1 MVIYKLENYLIGGN
15 NMNNKIK
22 PVALFGAIFSFF
34 ISFLSLIV
42 FVISFLRYDKNFD
55 GMLMSMNFVNMFSG
69 IFTISAFAI
78 GLELLLLKRKAL
90 SITLTLLIE
99 SLYLIARWIFAF
111 DRNVDMAH
119 FLVWI
124 SCAVAMISLPTLIV
138 LIVKSKKENNQEKED

>member
-22 PVALFGAIFSFF
+22 PVSLFRAIFSFF